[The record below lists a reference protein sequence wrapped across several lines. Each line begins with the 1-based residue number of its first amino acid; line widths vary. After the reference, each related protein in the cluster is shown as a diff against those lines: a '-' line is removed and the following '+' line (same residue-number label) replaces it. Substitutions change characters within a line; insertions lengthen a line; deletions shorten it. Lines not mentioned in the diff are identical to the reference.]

1 MMSMQLI
8 TEPASEPVTLDEA
21 KLFLRIDTTDDDALL
36 ASLITAS
43 RRLIEQTTRKCL
55 LQQTWRFGVDRWPVT
70 SLLRLPL
77 APLMSLSMVTVMD
90 GTGNRLAQN
99 LANFQINPTSV
110 PPTIQA
116 KPLPPISMA
125 CEGGIQVDA
134 VFGYGTTAASV
145 PQPLRVAVLMVLAQ
159 FYETRGQGDFALP
172 ASVQTLIAPFV
183 GRAL

>member
-8 TEPASEPVTLDEA
+8 TEPAIEPVTLDEA

-36 ASLITAS
+36 ASLITAA

-55 LQQTWRFGVDRWPVT
+55 LQQTWRFGLDRWPVAT
-70 SLLRLPL
+70 LLRLPL

-90 GTGNRLAQN
+90 GAGNRVAQS

-116 KPLPPISMA
+116 KTVPTSGAA
-125 CEGGIQVDA
+125 CEGGIQIDA
-134 VFGYGTTAASV
+134 AFGYGSTAASV
-145 PQPLRVAVLMVLAQ
+145 PQPLRVAVLMVLAR
-159 FYETRGQGDFALP
+159 FYEMRGQGDLALP
-172 ASVQTLIAPFV
+172 VAVQTLIAPFTR
-183 GRAL
+183 RAL